1 MDVDVLER
9 IENKFINIYNKFD
22 ILDEKINNFHIKFD
36 EINEMIDIIN
46 SDEYSKIY
54 RTYYPIKNYDLIQN
68 EFFIYAGY
76 INIPLKKNSYI
87 IFEYIFNCEY
97 IDIPLVIK
105 LKIDNVLEKDF
116 NINLK
121 SYNKI
126 RHTFKLEYNITEI
139 NFYLYLLNNEIY
151 NDDKMEYLKK
161 IIFNN
166 KKIKFNIFSYDI

>member
-1 MDVDVLER
+1 
-9 IENKFINIYNKFD
+9 
-22 ILDEKINNFHIKFD
+22 
-36 EINEMIDIIN
+36 MIDIIN

-76 INIPLKKNSYI
+76 IDASLKKNSYI
-87 IFEYIFNCEY
+87 IFEYSFNCEY

-121 SYNKI
+121 KYNKI
-126 RHTFKLEYNITEI
+126 RH
-139 NFYLYLLNNEIY
+139 
-151 NDDKMEYLKK
+151 
-161 IIFNN
+161 IFQ
-166 KKIKFNIFSYDI
+166 IRI